1 MEKLVVEYWPIS
13 KITPYARNAK
23 MHPAHQIEQIKK
35 SINEFGFRDPIAVW
49 HGEIVEGHGRLI
61 AAKELKMSEVPVIV
75 LDDLTDEQ
83 RRAYALVHNKLTMNS
98 DFDLELLDMEL
109 GDIEDIDMGDF
120 GFDLG
125 EDDPIEAVEDDYD
138 AEPPVEPKAKRGEIY
153 QLGGH
158 RLMCGD
164 STSSEDV
171 QLLMGG
177 GTGRYG
183 LHRSSIWGRN
193 RG

>member
-109 GDIEDIDMGDF
+109 GDITDIDMGDF
-120 GFDLG
+120 GFDSG
-125 EDDPIEAVEDDYD
+125 AKSEPANESHSVGIADSISVVIDCADESEAE
-138 AEPPVEPKAKRGEIY
+138 EIY
-153 QLGGH
+153 DKLTSEGYSC
-158 RLMCGD
+158 RV
-164 STSSEDV
+164 ST
-171 QLLMGG
+171 L
-177 GTGRYG
+177 
-183 LHRSSIWGRN
+183 
-193 RG
+193 

>member
-1 MEKLVVEYWPIS
+1 MNKLTVEYWAIS

-109 GDIEDIDMGDF
+109 GDIADIDMGDF
-120 GFDLG
+120 GFEFENYPEPSELD
-125 EDDPIEAVEDDYD
+125 AD
-138 AEPPVEPKAKRGEIY
+138 AETDEKTVARLVFPDYKSYARHETEIK
-153 QLGGH
+153 
-158 RLMCGD
+158 
-164 STSSEDV
+164 EFAE
-171 QLLMGG
+171 
-177 GTGRYG
+177 
-183 LHRSSIWGRN
+183 SIGADMTV
-193 RG
+193 GK

>member
-1 MEKLVVEYWPIS
+1 MEKLTIEYWPIS

-109 GDIEDIDMGDF
+109 GDIADIDMGDF
-120 GFDLG
+120 GFEFYEMEEFDESDL
-125 EDDPIEAVEDDYD
+125 DAVDERESVVVSINCGAMEKY
-138 AEPPVEPKAKRGEIY
+138 EEIKDRL
-153 QLGGH
+153 QALADEIGGS
-158 RLMCGD
+158 LAVKMA
-164 STSSEDV
+164 
-171 QLLMGG
+171 
-177 GTGRYG
+177 
-183 LHRSSIWGRN
+183 
-193 RG
+193 

>member
-61 AAKELKMSEVPVIV
+61 AAKELKMPEVPVIV

-109 GDIEDIDMGDF
+109 GDITDIDMGDF
-120 GFDLG
+120 GFENDIKG
-125 EDDPIEAVEDDYD
+125 EPSNGNHSVGISDSISVVIDCANEEEAEEVYNELT
-138 AEPPVEPKAKRGEIY
+138 AEGYSCRV
-153 QLGGH
+153 
-158 RLMCGD
+158 
-164 STSSEDV
+164 ST
-171 QLLMGG
+171 L
-177 GTGRYG
+177 
-183 LHRSSIWGRN
+183 
-193 RG
+193 